1 MVEPLDRGLFRI
13 LGPVELRTGETW
25 TGVKAGKQRAL
36 LAMLLLHPGQPVSQD
51 RLIEALW
58 GEKPPKKAVNLLSVY
73 VHALRKQMGE
83 AGTRVLVTRSPG
95 YQAVLE
101 PGELDADLFVELL
114 SEGRQALAN
123 NEPVR
128 AADLL
133 ADAMGCWRGDEAL
146 TDVEATPMFSTGKA
160 RLQESRNDAIAL
172 RAEAEL
178 ACGRP
183 AEVVAE
189 MRQLLRSNPLQE
201 KLWALLMR
209 ALQQDGRQAEAIKAY
224 DQAKRVIVGQLGVDP
239 GPELQQ
245 LFLRMLN
252 ADADSSAAG
261 GDRGTGLVPRPQQ
274 LPADI
279 ADFTGRAD
287 QVDQLC
293 ELLAEDGPGPS
304 PGAVRVVVVLGAGG
318 LGKTTLAVHAAHL
331 MKDQF
336 PDGQLYAN
344 LLGATQPA
352 APADILARFLRDL
365 GIDGS
370 RVPPDPEER
379 VTHFRSRLADRQMLI
394 VLDDARDA
402 AQVLPLLPGSA
413 SAAVLVTSR
422 NRMPELM
429 GSQAIDLEVL
439 RPDDAQA
446 LFTGMVGERRVAA
459 EPEAAGEVLAACA
472 GLPLAIRIVGAR
484 LAARGNWTV
493 RTLAD
498 RLADERHRLDELRVG
513 NLAVRAS
520 FEVSFASLAGPAS
533 PDGADPAWAFCLLGV
548 WTGPSI
554 SLPAASAV
562 LGVPP
567 EAVADAL
574 YVLVDAHLLESPEP
588 DEFRFHD
595 LLRVFAADRA
605 RAQESEQARREAIA
619 RVLTWYLHTAEA
631 AAEIISPHHARV
643 PLDPPPPTVQPLSF
657 GTLGAAMAWGESEQL
672 GVIAAIK
679 LAADTGLHEIAW
691 KLAAAEMSFFYRRS
705 HWAEWVET
713 HNIGLASARALGDR
727 PAEAWILN
735 NLGMA
740 FGVQGMEESV
750 DCFEQALAISREL
763 SDTWGEGRAVAN
775 VANAYYRLH
784 KFAEARSAAERSLT
798 IQRSAGNRYGEG
810 IALDILGSSCEKLG
824 DFSEA
829 IDSLDQA
836 LMIFRELGEPDAEA
850 ETLTDLGDAFLG
862 LGQIGRAVDSLER
875 ALAIRQRIGD
885 RHGQAATLHQLGL
898 AQLRAD
904 QRNKAR
910 EYLTEALVLLEEIGD
925 RAQIVE
931 VQALLSQIR
940 PDPD

>member
-1 MVEPLDRGLFRI
+1 MVEPPGGGLFRI
-13 LGPVELRTGETW
+13 LGPVELRSGEKW
-25 TGVKAGKQRAL
+25 TSVKAGKQRAL

-58 GEKPPKKAVNLLSVY
+58 DSQPPKGAVNLLSVY
-73 VHALRKQMGE
+73 VHQLRRQMGE
-83 AGTRVLVTRSPG
+83 DGVRVLVTRPPG

-101 PGELDADLFVELL
+101 PGELDADLFAELL

-123 NEPVR
+123 NEPER

-133 ADAMGCWRGDEAL
+133 AGALECWQGDEPLA
-146 TDVEATPMFSTGKA
+146 DVEANPMFSTGRA
-160 RLQESRNDAIAL
+160 RLAESRNEAIGL

-189 MRQLLRSNPLQE
+189 MRDLLRGNPLQE
-201 KLWALLMR
+201 KWWALLMR
-209 ALQQDGRQAEAIKAY
+209 ALRQDGRQAEALEAY
-224 DQAKRVIVGQLGVDP
+224 DRARKRIGQELGVAP

-245 LFLRMLN
+245 LFQRILE
-252 ADADSSAAG
+252 ADADSPAG
-261 GDRGTGLVPRPQQ
+261 DDRGAGLVPRPQQ

-287 QVDQLC
+287 QVEQVCALM
-293 ELLAEDGPGPS
+293 AEDGPGTS
-304 PGAVRVVVVLGAGG
+304 PGAVRVVVVMGAGG

-331 MKDQF
+331 LKDQF

-344 LLGATQPA
+344 LLGATHPA

-365 GIDGS
+365 GMDGA
-370 RVPPDPEER
+370 RVPLDAEER
-379 VTHFRSRLADRQMLI
+379 ATHFRTRLAGRRMLI

-422 NRMPELM
+422 NRLPELM
-429 GSQAIDLEVL
+429 GSQVIDLEVL
-439 RPDDAQA
+439 RPDEARA
-446 LFTGMVGERRVAA
+446 LFTGMVGDRRVAA
-459 EPEAAGEVLAACA
+459 EPEAASDVLAACA

-484 LAARGNWTV
+484 LAARANWTV

-498 RLADERHRLDELRVG
+498 RLADEQRRLDEMRVG

-520 FEVSFASLAGPAS
+520 FEVSFASLAGPAE
-533 PDGADPAWAFCLLGV
+533 PGGVDPARAFCLLGV
-548 WTGPSI
+548 WTGPSF

-567 EAVADAL
+567 GAVADAL
-574 YVLVDAHLLESPEP
+574 YALVDAHLLESPEP

-605 RAQESEQARREAIA
+605 RVQESEQARHDAIV

-631 AAEIISPHHARV
+631 VAGIISPHHARV
-643 PLDPPPPTVQPLSF
+643 PLDPAPPTVQPLGFKS
-657 GTLGAAMAWGESEQL
+657 LEAAVKWGESEQQ
-672 GVIAAIK
+672 GVLAAIR
-679 LAADTGLHEIAW
+679 LAADTGLNEIAW

-727 PAEAWILN
+727 QAEAWMLN

-740 FGVQGMEESV
+740 YGLQGTEESI

-763 SDTWGEGRAVAN
+763 SDVWAEGRAVAN
-775 VANAYYRLH
+775 LANTHYRLH
-784 KFAEARSAAERSLT
+784 RFAEARSAAERSLV
-798 IQRSAGNRYGEG
+798 IQRLAGSRYGEG
-810 IALDILGSSCEKLG
+810 IALGILGSTCEKLG

-829 IDSLDQA
+829 IDFLNQA
-836 LMIFRELGEPDAEA
+836 LAIFRELGEPDAEA

-862 LGQIGRAVDSLER
+862 LGQIGEAVGRLEE
-875 ALAIRQRIGD
+875 ALAIRWRIED
-885 RHGQAATLHQLGL
+885 QHGQAETLHKLGQ
-898 AQLRAD
+898 AQLRAG
-904 QRNKAR
+904 QPGKAR
-910 EYLTEALVLLEEIGD
+910 DLLAEALVLLQEVRD
-925 RAQIVE
+925 HAQIAE
-931 VQALLSQIR
+931 VQARLSQIR
-940 PDPD
+940 PEHD

>member
-1 MVEPLDRGLFRI
+1 MVEPLGGGLFRI
-13 LGPVELRTGETW
+13 LGPVELRSGEKW
-25 TGVKAGKQRAL
+25 TSVKAGKQRAL
-36 LAMLLLHPGQPVSQD
+36 LAMLLLHSGQPVSQD

-58 GEKPPKKAVNLLSVY
+58 DATPPKGAVNLLSVY
-73 VHALRKQMGE
+73 VHQLRKQMGE
-83 AGTRVLVTRSPG
+83 DGSRVLVTRPPG

-101 PGELDADLFVELL
+101 PGELDADLFAELL

-123 NEPVR
+123 NEPER

-133 ADAMGCWRGDEAL
+133 AGALECWQGEEPLADVDANP
-146 TDVEATPMFSTGKA
+146 VFATGRA
-160 RLQESRNDAIAL
+160 RLAESRSEAISL

-183 AEVVAE
+183 AEVVAQ
-189 MRQLLRSNPLQE
+189 MRDLLRGNSLQE
-201 KLWALLMR
+201 KWWALLMR
-209 ALQQDGRQAEAIKAY
+209 ALRQDGRQAEALEAY
-224 DQAKRVIVGQLGVDP
+224 DQARNVIRHELGVDP

-245 LFLRMLN
+245 LFQRILE
-252 ADADSSAAG
+252 ADAGGPAADAG
-261 GDRGTGLVPRPQQ
+261 QGAGPVPRPQQ

-287 QVDQLC
+287 QVEQVCALM
-293 ELLAEDGPGPS
+293 AEDGPGAS
-304 PGAVRVVVVLGAGG
+304 PGAVRVVVVMGAGG

-331 MKDQF
+331 LKDQF
-336 PDGQLYAN
+336 PGGQLYAN

-365 GIDGS
+365 GMDGF
-370 RVPPDPEER
+370 RVPLDTEER
-379 VTHFRSRLADRQMLI
+379 ATHFRTRLADRRMLI

-422 NRMPELM
+422 NRLPELM

-439 RPDDAQA
+439 RPEEARS
-446 LFTGMVGERRVAA
+446 LFTGMVGERRAAA
-459 EPEAAGEVLAACA
+459 EPEAASDVLAACA

-498 RLADERHRLDELRVG
+498 RLADERGRLDEMRVG

-520 FEVSFASLAGPAS
+520 FEVSFSSLAGAEP
-533 PDGADPAWAFCLLGV
+533 GGVDPAWAFCLLGV

-554 SLPAASAV
+554 GIVAAAALLGQPSA
-562 LGVPP
+562 
-567 EAVADAL
+567 AVADAL

-588 DEFRFHD
+588 DWFRFHD

-605 RAQESEQARREAIA
+605 LIQESEQTRHDAIA
-619 RVLTWYLHTAEA
+619 RVLTWYLHSAEA

-657 GTLGAAMAWGESEQL
+657 GSLEAAVEWCERERL
-672 GVIAAIK
+672 GVIAAIR

-713 HNIGLASARALGDR
+713 HNIGLASAKALGDR

-763 SDTWGEGRAVAN
+763 SDVWGEGRAIAN

-784 KFAEARSAAERSLT
+784 RFAEARSAAERSVT
-798 IQRSAGNRYGEG
+798 IQRLAGNRYGEG
-810 IALDILGSSCEKLG
+810 IALDALGSSCEKLG
-824 DFSEA
+824 EFSAA
-829 IDSLDQA
+829 IDYLNAA
-836 LMIFRELGEPDAEA
+836 LVIFQELGEADSEA

-862 LGQIGRAVDSLER
+862 LGQVEDAIDSLER
-875 ALAIRQRIGD
+875 ALSLRQRIGD

-898 AQLRAD
+898 AQLRAG
-904 QRNKAR
+904 QRDKAR
-910 EYLTEALVLLEEIGD
+910 EYLAEALVLLEEIGD
-925 RAQIVE
+925 RAQIAE
-931 VQALLSQIR
+931 VQVQLPQIGR
-940 PDPD
+940 EPD

>member
-1 MVEPLDRGLFRI
+1 MGLFRI
-13 LGPVELRTGETW
+13 LGPLELRAGETW
-25 TGVKAGKQRAL
+25 TSVNAGKQRAL

-58 GEKPPKKAVNLLSVY
+58 GEKPPKKATNLLSVY
-73 VHALRKQMGE
+73 VHQLRKLIGE
-83 AGTRVLVTRSPG
+83 DGVRVLVTRPPG

-101 PGELDADLFVELL
+101 PGELDADLFTELL

-123 NEPVR
+123 NEPAR

-224 DQAKRVIVGQLGVDP
+224 DQAKKVISRQLGVDP

-245 LFLRMLN
+245 LFLRILN
-252 ADADSSAAG
+252 ADADTSAADS
-261 GDRGTGLVPRPQQ
+261 DRGAGLVPRPQQ

-287 QVDQLC
+287 QVDQVCALM
-293 ELLAEDGPGPS
+293 AEDGPGAS
-304 PGAVRVVVVLGAGG
+304 PGAVRVVVVMGAGG

-331 MKDQF
+331 LKDQF

-370 RVPPDPEER
+370 RVPLDPEER
-379 VTHFRSRLADRQMLI
+379 ATHFRTRLADRQMLI

-402 AQVLPLLPGSA
+402 AQVMPLLPGSA

-439 RPDDAQA
+439 RPEDARA
-446 LFTGMVGERRVAA
+446 LFTGMVGGRRVAA
-459 EPEAAGEVLAACA
+459 EPEAASEVLAACA

-493 RTLAD
+493 RALAD
-498 RLADERHRLDELRVG
+498 RLADERHRLDEMRVG

-520 FEVSFASLAGPAS
+520 FEVSFASLAGPAV
-533 PDGADPAWAFCLLGV
+533 PDGVDPAWAFCLLGV

-562 LGVPP
+562 LGVLPDV
-567 EAVADAL
+567 VADAL

-605 RAQESEQARREAIA
+605 RTQESEQTRRDAIV

-631 AAEIISPHHARV
+631 AAEVISPQHARV
-643 PLDPPPPTVQPLSF
+643 PLDPPPPSVQPLSF
-657 GTLGAAMAWGESEQL
+657 GTLDAAMAWGQGEQL

-691 KLAAAEMSFFYRRS
+691 KLAAAEMSFYYRRS

-713 HNIGLASARALGDR
+713 HNIGLASAQALGDR
-727 PAEAWILN
+727 PAEAWMLN

-740 FGVQGMEESV
+740 YGVQGLEESV
-750 DCFEQALAISREL
+750 DCLERSLAISREL
-763 SDTWGEGRAVAN
+763 SDVWSEGRAVAN
-775 VANAYYRLH
+775 VANTYYRLGR
-784 KFAEARSAAERSLT
+784 FAEARSAAERSVV
-798 IQRSAGNRYGEG
+798 IQRLAASRYGEG

-829 IDSLDQA
+829 IDFLNQA
-836 LMIFRELGEPDAEA
+836 LMVFQELGEPDAEA

-862 LGQIGRAVDSLER
+862 LGQLDEAVDRLER
-875 ALAIRQRIGD
+875 ALDIRQRIGD
-885 RHGQAATLHQLGL
+885 RHGQAATLQQLGE
-898 AQLRAD
+898 AQLRAG
-904 QRNKAR
+904 QSRKAR
-910 EYLTEALVLLEEIGD
+910 EYLAEALVLLQEI
-925 RAQIVE
+925 RAHAQIDA
-931 VQALLSQIR
+931 VQARLSQIR
-940 PDPD
+940 PKLD

>member
-1 MVEPLDRGLFRI
+1 MVEPLGGGLFRI

-25 TGVKAGKQRAL
+25 TSVKAGKQRAL

-51 RLIEALW
+51 RLIEAIW

-73 VHALRKQMGE
+73 VHQLRKLIGE
-83 AGTRVLVTRSPG
+83 DGVRVLVTRPPG
-95 YQAVLE
+95 YQAALE
-101 PGELDADLFVELL
+101 PGELDADLFTELL

-123 NEPVR
+123 NEPAR

-133 ADAMGCWRGDEAL
+133 ADALGCWRGDEAL
-146 TDVEATPMFSTGKA
+146 ADVESTSMFSTGKA
-160 RLQESRNDAIAL
+160 RLAESRSDAISL

-189 MRQLLRSNPLQE
+189 MRQLLRDNPLQE

-209 ALQQDGRQAEAIKAY
+209 ALQQDGRQAEALEAY
-224 DQAKRVIVGQLGVDP
+224 AQAQEVIRDQLGVYP

-245 LFLRMLN
+245 LWLQILN
-252 ADADSSAAG
+252 ASADASAPGEDG
-261 GDRGTGLVPRPQQ
+261 GAGLVPRPQQ

-287 QVDQLC
+287 QVDQVCALM
-293 ELLAEDGPGPS
+293 AEDGPGAS
-304 PGAVRVVVVLGAGG
+304 PGAVRVVVVMGAGG

-331 MKDQF
+331 LKDQF

-365 GIDGS
+365 GMDGS
-370 RVPPDPEER
+370 RVPLDPEER
-379 VTHFRSRLADRQMLI
+379 VTHFRSRLADRQMLV

-422 NRMPELM
+422 NRMPELV

-439 RPDDAQA
+439 QPEDARA

-459 EPEAAGEVLAACA
+459 EPEAASAVLAACA

-498 RLADERHRLDELRVG
+498 RLADERNRLDEMRVG

-520 FEVSFASLAGPAS
+520 FEVSFASLAGPAVL
-533 PDGADPAWAFCLLGV
+533 DGVDPAWAFCLLGV

-562 LGVPP
+562 LGVQP

-605 RAQESEQARREAIA
+605 RTQESEQTRRDAIV

-631 AAEIISPHHARV
+631 AAEVISPQHARV
-643 PLDPPPPTVQPLSF
+643 PLDPPPTAVQPLSF
-657 GTLGAAMAWGESEQL
+657 GTLDAAMEWGESEQL

-713 HNIGLASARALGDR
+713 HNIGLASAQALGDR
-727 PAEAWILN
+727 PAEAWMLN

-740 FGVQGMEESV
+740 YGVQGLEESV
-750 DCFEQALAISREL
+750 DCLERSLAISREL
-763 SDTWGEGRAVAN
+763 SDIWSEGRAVAN
-775 VANAYYRLH
+775 VANTYYRLGR
-784 KFAEARSAAERSLT
+784 FAEARSAAERSVV
-798 IQRSAGNRYGEG
+798 IQRLAASRYGEG

-829 IDSLDQA
+829 IDFLNQA
-836 LMIFRELGEPDAEA
+836 LMVFRELGEPDAEA

-862 LGQIGRAVDSLER
+862 LGQLDEAVDRLER
-875 ALAIRQRIGD
+875 ALDIRQRIGD
-885 RHGQAATLHQLGL
+885 RHGQAATLQQLGE
-898 AQLRAD
+898 AQLRAG
-904 QRNKAR
+904 QSRKAR
-910 EYLTEALVLLEEIGD
+910 EYLAEALVLLQEI
-925 RAQIVE
+925 RAHAQIDE
-931 VQALLSQIR
+931 VQARLSQIR
-940 PDPD
+940 PELD